1 MIYTCMLTVGSSLD
15 IRQLTGLEASC
26 YHTTKLAIPQIQ
38 STDPPNIAQYSDW
51 LFPSPQVQSTD
62 PPSIALYSDWPFS
75 SLTLSERLDMVIL

>member
-1 MIYTCMLTVGSSLD
+1 MLTVGSSLD

-26 YHTTKLAIPQIQ
+26 YHTTKLAI
-38 STDPPNIAQYSDW
+38 
-51 LFPSPQVQSTD
+51 PQVQSTD